1 MLLTDADRIRNLLG
15 AYCRLIDAGDFAGVG
30 TLMSRAVLATEDGT
44 PVARGAE
51 QVPKLFSGLVIR
63 YEDGTPRTQHL
74 VLNTTFDEPFDAGT
88 AVARSTYVVLQG
100 LPGEPLAPIATGRY
114 VDTFGRDGAGWHFA
128 ERRFG
133 IGLSGDLTR
142 HLTTTLG

>member
-1 MLLTDADRIRNLLG
+1 MLLTDADRIRSLLG
-15 AYCRLIDAGDFAGVG
+15 VYCRLIDAGDFAGVG
-30 TLMSRAVLATEDGT
+30 ALMARAVLATEDGT

-51 QVPKLFSGLVIR
+51 QVAKLFSGLVIR

-74 VLNTTFDEPFDAGT
+74 VLNTTFDEPPEADT
-88 AVARSTYVVLQG
+88 AIARSAYVVLQG
-100 LPGEPLAPIATGRY
+100 LPGQPLAPIATGRY
-114 VDTFGRDGAGWHFA
+114 ADTFARDGDGWYFA

>member
-1 MLLTDADRIRNLLG
+1 MILTDTDRIRGLLG

-30 TLMSRAVLATEDGT
+30 ALMARAVLATEDGT

-51 QVPKLFSGLVIR
+51 QVTDLFSGLVIR

-74 VLNTTFDEPFDAGT
+74 VLNTTFDEPTDDATVVG
-88 AVARSTYVVLQG
+88 RSAYVVLQG
-100 LPGEPLAPIATGRY
+100 LPGQPLAPIATGRY
-114 VDTFGRDGAGWHFA
+114 VDTFARDAAGWHFT